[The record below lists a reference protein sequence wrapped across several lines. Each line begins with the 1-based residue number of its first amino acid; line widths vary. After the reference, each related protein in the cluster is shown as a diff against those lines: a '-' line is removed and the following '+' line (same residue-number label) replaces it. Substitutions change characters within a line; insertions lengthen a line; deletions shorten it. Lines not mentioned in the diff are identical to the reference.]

1 MSKNDFCIKK
11 EIQALQETLEDVQ
24 VRLASTKIEL
34 IDAHNDVRYLRDRIV
49 RAFNGFNELC
59 EKNNLP
65 LPFDLKLIEESLADK
80 GHIEIEET
88 AEDYICASYKE

>member
-1 MSKNDFCIKK
+1 MIFVSRKK
-11 EIQALQETLEDVQ
+11 YKRCKRQLEDVQ

-34 IDAHNDVRYLRDRIV
+34 IDAHNDVRY
-49 RAFNGFNELC
+49 FNGFNELC

>member
-1 MSKNDFCIKK
+1 MIFVSRKK
-11 EIQALQETLEDVQ
+11 YKRCKRQLEAMQ

-34 IDAHNDVRYLRDRIV
+34 IDAHNECRYLRDRIV

-59 EKNNLP
+59 EKEGLAFPFNL
-65 LPFDLKLIEESLADK
+65 KVIEESLADR
-80 GHIEIEET
+80 GYIEIEET

>member
-1 MSKNDFCIKK
+1 MIFVSRKK
-11 EIQALQETLEDVQ
+11 YKRCKRQLEDVQ

-34 IDAHNDVRYLRDRIV
+34 IDAHNDVRYLRYRII

-59 EKNNLP
+59 EKNNQP

>member
-1 MSKNDFCIKK
+1 MIVSRKK
-11 EIQALQETLEDVQ
+11 YKRIIHQLEDVQ
-24 VRLASTKIEL
+24 ARLASAKVEL
-34 IDAHNDVRYLRDRIV
+34 VDAQNTNKYLRDRIV

-65 LPFDLKLIEESLADK
+65 LPFDLRLIEESLADK